1 MRKTGKPFFTHPLT
15 IACMMLQYQP
25 DAELIAATIL
35 HDTIEDTSITI
46 EDISGISPNIAELV
60 E

>member
-1 MRKTGKPFFTHPLT
+1 
-15 IACMMLQYQP
+15 MMIQYQP
-25 DAELIAATIL
+25 DAELIAATLL

-46 EDISGISPNIAELV
+46 TDIQKISPEVANIV